1 MKKSKPMTRSE
12 NMARVKNKNTQPEV
26 YLRKLL
32 WHRGFRYRLNYKSLP
47 GSPDIYIP
55 KYKVAIFVNGCFWH
69 MHENCRYAS
78 IPKNNYDFWKSKLE
92 RNVQRDKQ
100 NYIKLESMGIK
111 VIVVWGCEI
120 KQMMKDK
127 MIEKEKRG
135 CGHFLGQLIRLI
147 EGDVYNP

>member
-1 MKKSKPMTRSE
+1 MTRSE

-32 WHRGFRYRLNYKSLP
+32 WHAGFRYRLNYKGLP

-78 IPKNNYDFWKSKLE
+78 IPKNNHDFWKNKLE
-92 RNVQRDKQ
+92 GNVQRDKQ
-100 NYIKLESMGIK
+100 NYIKLESMGIN

-127 MIEKEKRG
+127 MIEKEKTDYLANYI
-135 CGHFLGQLIRLI
+135 FSTPKYQ
-147 EGDVYNP
+147 

>member
-1 MKKSKPMTRSE
+1 
-12 NMARVKNKNTQPEV
+12 MARVKSKNTKPEV

-55 KYKVAIFVNGCFWH
+55 KYKAAIFVNGCFWH

-78 IPKNNYDFWKSKLE
+78 IPRNNHDFWKNKLE
-92 RNVQRDKQ
+92 GNVQRDKQ
-100 NYIKLESMGIK
+100 NYIKLESMGIN

-127 MIEKEKRG
+127 MIEKEKTDYLANNI
-135 CGHFLGQLIRLI
+135 FSTPKYQ
-147 EGDVYNP
+147 

>member
-78 IPKNNYDFWKSKLE
+78 IPKNNHDFWKNKLE
-92 RNVQRDKQ
+92 GNVQRDKQ
-100 NYIKLESMGIK
+100 NYIKLESMDIN

-127 MIEKEKRG
+127 MIEKEKTDNLAN
-135 CGHFLGQLIRLI
+135 HILSTPKFK
-147 EGDVYNP
+147 

>member
-1 MKKSKPMTRSE
+1 MFRFE

-69 MHENCRYAS
+69 MHENCKYAS
-78 IPKNNYDFWKSKLE
+78 IPKNNHDFWKSKLE
-92 RNVQRDKQ
+92 GNVQRDKQ
-100 NYIKLESMGIK
+100 NYIKLESMGINA
-111 VIVVWGCEI
+111 IVVWGCEI

-127 MIEKEKRG
+127 MIEKERADYLANSIFSTPKS
-135 CGHFLGQLIRLI
+135 
-147 EGDVYNP
+147 

>member
-12 NMARVKNKNTQPEV
+12 NMARVKSKNTKPEV

-55 KYKVAIFVNGCFWH
+55 KYNAAIFVNGCFWH

-78 IPKNNYDFWKSKLE
+78 IPRNNHDFWKNKLE
-92 RNVQRDKQ
+92 GNVQRDKQ
-100 NYIKLESMGIK
+100 NYIKLESMGIN
-111 VIVVWGCEI
+111 VILVWGCEI

-127 MIEKEKRG
+127 VIEKEKTDYLANSI
-135 CGHFLGQLIRLI
+135 FST
-147 EGDVYNP
+147 PKS

>member
-1 MKKSKPMTRSE
+1 VKKSKPMTRSE

-78 IPKNNYDFWKSKLE
+78 IPKNNHDFWKNKLE
-92 RNVQRDKQ
+92 GNVQRDKQ
-100 NYIKLESMGIK
+100 NYIRLESMGIN

-127 MIEKEKRG
+127 IIEKEKTT
-135 CGHFLGQLIRLI
+135 LPL
-147 EGDVYNP
+147 

>member
-1 MKKSKPMTRSE
+1 VKKSKPMTRSE
-12 NMARVKNKNTQPEV
+12 NMARVKSKNTKPEV

-32 WHRGFRYRLNYKSLP
+32 WHRGLRYRLNYKSLP

-78 IPKNNYDFWKSKLE
+78 IPKNNHDFWKNKLE
-92 RNVQRDKQ
+92 GNVQRDKQ
-100 NYIKLESMGIK
+100 NYIKLESMGIN

-127 MIEKEKRG
+127 IIEKEKTDNLAN
-135 CGHFLGQLIRLI
+135 HILSAPKFK
-147 EGDVYNP
+147 